1 MFLFDPLTIFKWFD
15 IFLALVIYV
24 LAIISILRYRHGY
37 IIPML
42 IFGLFIFPIQFSIWF
57 VPNRFFDTTIMGF
70 RLIEIIYLLLLK
82 FLLLVSLILT

>member
-1 MFLFDPLTIFKWFD
+1 MFLIDSLTIFKWFD
-15 IFLALVIYV
+15 ILLSLVIYI

-37 IIPML
+37 IIPIL

-57 VPNRFFDTTIMGF
+57 VPNKFLDTTIMGF

-82 FLLLVSLILT
+82 FLLLISILLT